1 MHLLG
6 PASTLA
12 RHVVPGVKKSAA
24 ETVLLMR
31 CAAGVPLVQRD
42 PSTSG
47 WRRPPALVRWMAV
60 VCRSDWAAALPAHPT
75 GSTRWTG
82 SGYHVV
88 IASTAAELACS
99 AARWRGAG
107 APVAEKAS
115 SEATLW
121 LTALSRCVY
130 WRCRGETSPS
140 WGHCALPR
148 HWLAIFTVWR
158 LGPVAWQLSPTHACQ
173 GVGCRY

>member
-1 MHLLG
+1 M
-6 PASTLA
+6 ATTC
-12 RHVVPGVKKSAA
+12 RPGMKKSAA

-140 WGHCALPR
+140 WGHCALPLAR
-148 HWLAIFTVWR
+148 HLHCVEAGAR
-158 LGPVAWQLSPTHACQ
+158 GVAVEPHPRVSGRGLPLLRC
-173 GVGCRY
+173 

>member
-107 APVAEKAS
+107 APVTEKAS
-115 SEATLW
+115 SEAALW
-121 LTALSRCVY
+121 LTALGRGVY